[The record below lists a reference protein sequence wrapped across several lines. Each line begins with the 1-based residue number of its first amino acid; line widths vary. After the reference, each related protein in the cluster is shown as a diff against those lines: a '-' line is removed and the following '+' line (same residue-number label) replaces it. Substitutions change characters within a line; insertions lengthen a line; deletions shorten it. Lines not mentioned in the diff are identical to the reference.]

1 MSKKD
6 ERRGSFVV
14 RSRRAGAPS
23 LAKKDSDRAAWYSSL
38 EEEIFKK
45 LHDERLIEE
54 SKELERLIIT
64 ESDDV
69 DGMTSRHTTAQSTVS
84 MTEEEIEALKE
95 QEKKEH
101 EEQMKRQKE
110 ALMKKI
116 HEDNAKKKK
125 HFLVV

>member
-69 DGMTSRHTTAQSTVS
+69 DCKGKFAKAVSNIHSATTPKVEDVPSLAAFVS
-84 MTEEEIEALKE
+84 
-95 QEKKEH
+95 
-101 EEQMKRQKE
+101 
-110 ALMKKI
+110 
-116 HEDNAKKKK
+116 
-125 HFLVV
+125 